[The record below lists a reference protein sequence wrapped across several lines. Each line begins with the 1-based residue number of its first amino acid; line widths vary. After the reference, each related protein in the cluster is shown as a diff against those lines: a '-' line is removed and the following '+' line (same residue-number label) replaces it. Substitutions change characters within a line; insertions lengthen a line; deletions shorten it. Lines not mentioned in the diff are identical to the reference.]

1 MHYIVAVL
9 TVNDE
14 IGKKMKTKI
23 LDQEFNDK
31 NFWQMFDPD
40 DALEYFCP
48 GYRDWESQGITF
60 TLEDSSIHDKY
71 MRHIEIWAEGDE
83 KTLLLMQIKGFNK

>member
-1 MHYIVAVL
+1 
-9 TVNDE
+9 
-14 IGKKMKTKI
+14 MKTKI

-31 NFWQMFDPD
+31 NLWQMFDPD

-48 GYRDWESQGITF
+48 GYRVWESQGITF